1 VKGCSIHDTFAR
13 CVTIH
18 GSHGIKVR
26 YSTYT
31 IVTSWF
37 QLFRQVAVHTI
48 TIDQT
53 YNNTNVRYCWNV
65 LAVECTII
73 YISFT
78 YRVHVIYISFKYRFQ
93 IISVSFPYRLYEIN
107 IIIYI

>member
-1 VKGCSIHDTFAR
+1 MGQQTDDGRYPIHFHMCFDKKETAAQPYVKGCSIHDTFAR

-31 IVTSWF
+31 VLTSWF
-37 QLFRQVAVHTI
+37 HLFRQVAIHTI

-53 YNNTNVRYCWNV
+53 YNNTKVRYC
-65 LAVECTII
+65 
-73 YISFT
+73 
-78 YRVHVIYISFKYRFQ
+78 
-93 IISVSFPYRLYEIN
+93 
-107 IIIYI
+107 